1 MCEKQRFFDLKYMIL
16 SILSHRN
23 IFLAYY
29 IAMQYKRAYMYNNNN
44 KYKEIYMT
52 NDYTNPFDFFD
63 YQKFLSAV
71 KLPAAGSNEQATAG
85 SKKTLEA
92 YAGASKAIYEG
103 FNTFAKKQ
111 VEILN
116 SAIANAKE
124 AGSDLTSGKPQDNAA
139 KSIAL
144 TKQSIEAAQ
153 ANVSDLV
160 KIYEKTANETFAI
173 LNSRFLEG
181 LSELQDVAANASNKA
196 SAPLKK

>member
-1 MCEKQRFFDLKYMIL
+1 MIL
-16 SILSHRN
+16 ATLPHRN

-29 IAMQYKRAYMYNNNN
+29 IAMQYKHAYMYNN
-44 KYKEIYMT
+44 KYKETYMT
-52 NDYTNPFDFFD
+52 NNYSNPFDFFD

-71 KLPAAGSNEQATAG
+71 KLPTAGSNENAVVG

-103 FNTFAKKQ
+103 FNGFAKKQ

-124 AGSDLTSGKPQDNAA
+124 ATSDLSSGKPQDNAA
-139 KSIAL
+139 KSIEL
-144 TKQSIEAAQ
+144 TKKAIEEAQ

-160 KIYEKTANETFAI
+160 KIYEKTANETFEI
-173 LNSRFLEG
+173 LNARFLEG
-181 LSELQDVAANASNKA
+181 LDELQGVVA
-196 SAPLKK
+196 KK